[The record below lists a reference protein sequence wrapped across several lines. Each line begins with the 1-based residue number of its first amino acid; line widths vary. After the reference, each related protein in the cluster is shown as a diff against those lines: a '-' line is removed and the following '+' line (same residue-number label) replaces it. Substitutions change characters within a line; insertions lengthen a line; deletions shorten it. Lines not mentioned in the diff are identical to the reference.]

1 MIVSGRL
8 NIILKNSTISQASR
22 YNFIMSLVV
31 FIEIKYGAINPV
43 VRIENLDI
51 IFSLF
56 TPSQPSQ

>member
-1 MIVSGRL
+1 MMLSGRL
-8 NIILKNSTISQASR
+8 NIIFKNSTISQASR

-31 FIEIKYGAINPV
+31 FIEIKYGTINPV